1 MYIKKPT
8 IIKACGNIPKVI
20 EEFVG
25 NVNTN
30 TSEVSIAR
38 MVCPSGWEEP
48 GQTPEF
54 DEYTIVLKGKLKAE
68 TRESEIVVGAGEA
81 YHAEKDQWVRY
92 SCPFAEDAEYV
103 SVCLPA
109 FSPDTVHRDE

>member
-1 MYIKKPT
+1 MLIKKPT
-8 IIKACGNIPKVI
+8 IIKAYGNIPKVI

-38 MVCPSGWEEP
+38 MICPAGWEEP

-54 DEYTIVLKGKLKAE
+54 DEYTIVQKGKLKIE
-68 TRESEIVVGAGEA
+68 TRKSGIVVGAGEA
-81 YHAEKDQWVRY
+81 FHAGKDQWVRY
-92 SCPFAEDAEYV
+92 SCPFTEESEYV
-103 SVCLPA
+103 SVCFPA